1 MNFELKRFLSRILSF
16 QSLFDRMSKLK
27 NPLEAMNKSTF
38 NFTNLKNQWIVN
50 SKKIWKPLKKKNLKS
65 PTLKRTNFKTVSHPI
80 DASNSKS
87 AISMNKNL
95 SCCRH
100 CIQRRKIARSTEK
113 KTNQKK
119 MEFSSVRSDDFI
131 EFYLFPDIN
140 VTNSG
145 VENEDQILDD
155 LNKQVNELANVYCS
169 NYIFH
174 KESFK
179 IQCKNR
185 NENSIHY
192 LIDEENDNVKG
203 NFANIWRL
211 KNSLV
216 THFVFMQKLSDHTC
230 MDVFILAIILRMNGL
245 LCRCSFIWL
254 RRFLDWWSAP

>member
-1 MNFELKRFLSRILSF
+1 MNRQF
-16 QSLFDRMSKLK
+16 QK
-27 NPLEAMNKSTF
+27 
-38 NFTNLKNQWIVN
+38 NLKTVKKGN
-50 SKKIWKPLKKKNLKS
+50 SKS
-65 PTLKRTNFKTVSHPI
+65 PTLKRTNWHKLR
-80 DASNSKS
+80 NSFPPNRRLKKQKRYINEQKS
-87 AISMNKNL
+87 LLLPSLHLEEEKSREA
-95 SCCRH
+95 
-100 CIQRRKIARSTEK
+100 QEK

-131 EFYLFPDIN
+131 EFYLFPDIK

-245 LCRCSFIWL
+245 LCRCSFI
-254 RRFLDWWSAP
+254 